1 MASNYT
7 TNYNLCQWQPTDQ
20 VQRADFNADNAK
32 IDAALAALDSG
43 KADQTALTSLSNTV
57 AQKASQSALN
67 ALSTTVQQIQ
77 ANLTKIT
84 FGTYTGDNTAARVI
98 DLGFTPDAL
107 FLLPGLASV
116 FCAEGEHDYYR
127 GGLVFPG
134 HPLSLEAHSQNVT
147 YLQIVDNG
155 FQVVYQDVIRIHYH
169 TNSANFKYFYIAFQ
183 Q

>member
-20 VQRADFNADNAK
+20 VQRTDFNADNAK
-32 IDAALAALDSG
+32 LDAALAVKAEAAALNSLT
-43 KADQTALTSLSNTV
+43 QTVN
-57 AQKASQSALN
+57 QKASQSALN
-67 ALSTTVQQIQ
+67 ALNTTVQQIQ
-77 ANLTKIT
+77 ADLTKIT
-84 FGTYTGDNTAARVI
+84 FGTYTGDNTATRVI

-107 FLLPGLASV
+107 LLMPGLSSV
-116 FCAEGEHDYYR
+116 YYAEGEHDYYR

-169 TNSANFKYFYIAFQ
+169 TNSADFQYFYIAFQ

>member
-20 VQRADFNADNAK
+20 VQRTDFNADNAK
-32 IDAALAALDSG
+32 LDAALATKAETAALNNLT
-43 KADQTALTSLSNTV
+43 QTVN
-57 AQKASQSALN
+57 QKASQSALN